1 MKKLIALSLAAALAL
16 ACQARPA
23 GGWRHGG
30 RAYRPGPAAARHY
43 GHHGHHHH
51 YRRGNAGF
59 WPGFWPGF
67 GVGLFGGIVLPLPP
81 PPPPPPPVVV
91 QPAPVVV

>member
-30 RAYRPGPAAARHY
+30 RAYRPAPPPARHY
-43 GHHGHHHH
+43 GHHGHHHHH

-59 WPGFWPGF
+59 WPGF
-67 GVGLFGGIVLPLPP
+67 GVGLLGGIALPLPP
-81 PPPPPPPVVV
+81 VVV
-91 QPAPVVV
+91 